1 VEWSG
6 GLEAG
11 GGAGRAIDGTSPSG
25 CSTASASFS
34 ISGIPRLSIAIIV
47 NIAGF
52 VGKFLILLTLRP
64 YPRRVSFIIRVT
76 FVGIMSSFIGY
87 LYLFTK
93 KYVSYP
99 VCYFL

>member
-1 VEWSG
+1 MEWSG

-64 YPRRVSFIIRVT
+64 YPRVVYNTCHFCWYHV
-76 FVGIMSSFIGY
+76 FIGY